1 MSSHQPRGLMPHRRR
16 IRDSRPILQKP
27 YKLRCWQ
34 LDTPTGPAKLF
45 TCGRPGRE
53 NSPDG
58 CVHDELAHCW
68 VLGLKKYCGSN
79 LAIISLLGR
88 KDNAKGKSEFCHYSF
103 CGGMDTPSER
113 KGRPT
118 FQEWLDHHHKDLSI
132 LVREYPT
139 FDYKDPP
146 VHWNILDAVK
156 AEILKLISE
165 CYTVVV
171 MDSGGIGRTGS
182 VCQYMHATEC
192 TPSNA

>member
-1 MSSHQPRGLMPHRRR
+1 MSNSEHQKPTHHKP
-16 IRDSRPILQKP
+16 QKP
-27 YKLRCWQ
+27 YNLKCWQ
-34 LDTPTGPAKLF
+34 VDTPTGSAHFF
-45 TCGRPGRE
+45 TCGRPGHE
-53 NSPDG
+53 KGSHG
-58 CVHDELAHCW
+58 QVCDELVHGW
-68 VLGLKKYCGSN
+68 VLGLRECCGLN

-88 KDNAKGKSEFCHYSF
+88 KNNQKGKSEFCHYSF

-118 FQEWLDHHHKDLSI
+118 FQEWLDHHHNDLNI

-139 FDYKDPP
+139 FDYREPP
-146 VHWNILDAVK
+146 VHWNTLDAVK

-182 VCQYMHATEC
+182 VYQYMHATES
-192 TPSNA
+192 TSGNA